1 MKPSNEMTGLESV
14 QAMMAGKMPHPSMY
28 SVIPMRCVAAEHGY
42 AKLVAR
48 AETQHANPNGPVHGG
63 FAATVLD
70 AVTACAVHTTLTAGQ
85 HATTID
91 LHVKYFR
98 PLPLA
103 LDLIAEARITNLSRQ
118 LGVADGTLSDGAGK
132 LYAQATATCMIL
144 SE

>member
-1 MKPSNEMTGLESV
+1 MKPLNEMTGLESV
-14 QAMMAGKMPHPSMY
+14 QAMMAGETPYPSMY
-28 SVIPMRCVAAEHGY
+28 EVIPMRCVVAEHGY
-42 AKLVAR
+42 AKFTAR
-48 AETQHANPNGPVHGG
+48 AETQHANPAGPVHGG

-70 AVTACAVHTTLTAGQ
+70 AVTACAIHTALAAGRL
-85 HATTID
+85 ATTID

-103 LDLIAEARITNLSRQ
+103 LDLVAEARITNLSRQ